1 MDFGNSDVM
10 MSNQENNRLDIMAE
24 ELESI
29 KGNMSEMKTM
39 LKDVYTL
46 LAGNPI
52 DKDSNGLISEFK
64 EVKKELSEVKTE
76 LKRYKSYFYALVTLV
91 GLGVLK
97 VITEY
102 IVRK

>member
-1 MDFGNSDVM
+1 MISKN
-10 MSNQENNRLDIMAE
+10 EINRLDIMAE

-29 KGNMSEMKTM
+29 KGNMAEVKTM

-52 DKDSNGLISEFK
+52 DKDSNGLISEFRD
-64 EVKKELSEVKTE
+64 VKKEVGE
-76 LKRYKSYFYALVTLV
+76 LKGELKKYKSYFYALVTLV

-97 VITEY
+97 VITELLS
-102 IVRK
+102 KK